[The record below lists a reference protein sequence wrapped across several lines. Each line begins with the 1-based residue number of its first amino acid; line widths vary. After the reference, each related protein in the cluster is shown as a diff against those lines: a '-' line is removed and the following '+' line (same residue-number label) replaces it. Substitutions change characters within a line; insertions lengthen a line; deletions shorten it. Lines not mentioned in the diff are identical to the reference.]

1 MSAATGGAAAS
12 VALALAATDVDGCPA
27 ATDAAVSTNDISLVE
42 KLHLQP
48 SQRGTA
54 ISSGQHRRRR
64 SGSGTKCI
72 WPTTDWLRKL
82 RNQKARETEQSSEQ
96 DIELGKS
103 SINRRSSVL
112 LMVLLSSSD
121 EVKAKAVLVSEQ
133 PPSPADEDVED
144 AIDALWL

>member
-1 MSAATGGAAAS
+1 MSTAAGGGGAASVVLPLQPAAS
-12 VALALAATDVDGCPA
+12 EVDGCPEA
-27 ATDAAVSTNDISLVE
+27 AASTNDISLVE
-42 KLHLQP
+42 KL
-48 SQRGTA
+48 
-54 ISSGQHRRRR
+54 GQKGSTLTTKHPHHRRRR

-82 RNQKARETEQSSEQ
+82 RNQKPRDPKSSEADHQ
-96 DIELGKS
+96 DIELSK
-103 SINRRSSVL
+103 RRSSVL

-133 PPSPADEDVED
+133 SPPSPADEDVED